1 MRDRE
6 QGPSRTLGRKS
17 LFKLL
22 VDDPEATENHR
33 SEHPDSTLAYDLDST
48 MEVDTPEK
56 EMNKNIESDSEN
68 IMITSTPNF
77 KMGRKMPKS
86 KLIFE

>member
-1 MRDRE
+1 MRE
-6 QGPSRTLGRKS
+6 QGPNRTLGPKS

-22 VDDPEATENHR
+22 VDDPEGTENHK
-33 SEHPDSTLAYDLDST
+33 SDTMDGTLAYDLDSS
-48 MEVDTPEK
+48 MEVDMPPK
-56 EMNKNIESDSEN
+56 DNGEN

-77 KMGRKMPKS
+77 KVGRKMPKS